1 MFNLKKV
8 FITIEFADIAGVF
21 DYPKYLPIPRKDD
34 VIHFNGKFGKVEVVK
49 HMTEGSVTEVR
60 IECCRLNLSRGNK
73 KEND

>member
-1 MFNLKKV
+1 MLNLKKV

-21 DYPKYLPIPRKDD
+21 DYPKHLPIPRKDD
-34 VIHFNGKFGKVEVVK
+34 VVHFNGKFGKVEVVK
-49 HMTEGSVTEVR
+49 HMTEGSVTEIR